1 MKSVWLILERCALR
15 HWRLAWRQ
23 QFALLL
29 ILALGS
35 GVYLAMRLAN
45 RAALS
50 GFEQFT
56 DGITRQPDWSVTG
69 HTGPLRE
76 TELRDMRDLLGNR
89 PVHLLPMIEET
100 VSPMRPAG
108 TRQKEIGSVATW
120 RLIGA
125 DWIGLMNVR
134 GETPL
139 QLQQEQERQTQAS
152 PQGGVVMSS
161 RLAMRLGISAG
172 DTVSVIIDERV
183 TPLKIA
189 RLMPEIP
196 GVPSLPEHML
206 LIDLPEAQKIMLRPG
221 EVDRVEVLCE
231 EGAAF
236 PNLRDEVATLL
247 RGRWQVSGPEE
258 RRMLAGTMTEAFRL
272 NLTILSLLALFVGG
286 YLIFQA
292 LDGIVLRRREEIGI
306 LKSLG
311 VTDGAIQRA
320 FLLEATLLG
329 IIGGGIGLLIG
340 WAGAQ
345 GAVGAVSRTVN
356 ALYGATSAQGADLH
370 PGEAILCMGISIAT
384 SVLAAWWPAR
394 EAARTPPVHMLGR
407 KTATYGGGKWWRT
420 TWLGWGLMGLAALL
434 AQLPPVRMESGTRL
448 PLAGYASAISWLLGA
463 GLAAGAL
470 LRHVAHLSSNAPVRR
485 LAVSHLRRPTVRHRF
500 AVAALAS
507 AIAMTAGMAIM
518 VSSFDVTVRDWIQRT
533 MRSDVY
539 VASAGSQSA
548 GSTNHISAA
557 TVHAISEMPEV
568 QEIAALQ
575 ARPIQL
581 HGVPTTVLGVNGTYT
596 TKHSTYAWIQKPKEE
611 RWWMTRTSDE
621 LTPAIMNES
630 FADRFAVQVGDSLVL
645 PGNHRVKLVGIHA
658 DYGNERGSITIAASK
673 FRVWFATDMAWR
685 VAMML
690 KPGADVEA
698 FCERLRRAQ
707 PGLNVFSNAHLRS
720 EALRIFRQTF
730 AVTYA
735 LEVVGV
741 AVAVAGLALALACLL
756 LERRSDLAT
765 LRAIG
770 MTPKQIAGTAA
781 WEGIG
786 VASAGTVMGIGAG
799 LWLGWLLIY
808 RVNKQCFG
816 WTLSFHLP
824 WWQLTLLAA
833 AVIGAGAFVAST
845 VGHWSS
851 RMRWEQEE

>member
-1 MKSVWLILERCALR
+1 MKTVWLILERCALR
-15 HWRLAWRQ
+15 HWKLAWRQ
-23 QFALLL
+23 QIALLL

-69 HTGPLRE
+69 LTGPLRDS
-76 TELRDMRDLLGNR
+76 ELREMRDLLGSR

-100 VSPMRPAG
+100 VSPVSTLQG
-108 TRQKEIGSVATW
+108 EIGSMATW

-125 DWIGLMNVR
+125 DWVGLMNVR

-139 QLQQEQERQTQAS
+139 QIQEEQEHHKRPS
-152 PQGGVVMSS
+152 PQEGVVVSTRLAS
-161 RLAMRLGISAG
+161 RLGLSEGAVLR
-172 DTVSVIIDERV
+172 VIIDERV
-183 TPLKIA
+183 VPLKIA

-206 LIDLPEAQKIMLRPG
+206 LMDLPEAQKVMLREG
-221 EVDRVEVLCE
+221 EVDRVEVLCS
-231 EGAAF
+231 EGPAF
-236 PNLRDEVATLL
+236 PNLSTEVGALL
-247 RGRWQVSGPEE
+247 RERWQVSGPEE

-329 IIGGGIGLLIG
+329 IIGGGMGLLIG

-345 GAVGAVSRTVN
+345 GAVGAVSKTVN
-356 ALYGATSAQGADLH
+356 ALYGATSAQGAQLYL
-370 PGEAILCMGISIAT
+370 GEALLCLGISVAT

-407 KTATYGGGKWWRT
+407 KTATYGGGKWWGT
-420 TWLGWGLMGLAALL
+420 AWLGWGLMALAVAL
-434 AQLPPVRMESGTRL
+434 AQLPPLRIEGGTRL
-448 PLAGYASAISWLLGA
+448 PLGGYASAIAWLLGA
-463 GLAAGAL
+463 GLAAGGL
-470 LRHVAHLSSNAPVRR
+470 LHHVSRFTFSAPVRR
-485 LAVSHLRRPTVRHRF
+485 LAISHLRRPTVRHRF

-507 AIAMTAGMAIM
+507 AIAMTSGMAIM
-518 VSSFDVTVRDWIQRT
+518 VSSFELTVRDWIQRT
-533 MRSDVY
+533 MKSDVY

-557 TVHAISEMPEV
+557 TVQAISQMPEV

-581 HGVPTTVLGVNGTYT
+581 HGAPTTVLGVNGSYT
-596 TKHSTYAWIQKPKEE
+596 TRHGIYAWIQKPKEE
-611 RWWMTRTSDE
+611 HWWMRSTGDDV
-621 LTPAIMNES
+621 TPAVMNES
-630 FADRFAVQVGDSLVL
+630 FSDRFAVKVGDSIIL
-645 PGNHRVKLVGIHA
+645 PGNHHVKLVGIHA
-658 DYGNERGSITIAASK
+658 DYGNERGSITVAASE
-673 FRVWFATDMAWR
+673 FRAWFATEQAWR

-690 KPGADVEA
+690 KPGADAEA
-698 FCERLRRAQ
+698 FCERLRQAQ
-707 PGLNVFSNAHLRS
+707 PGLNVFSNTHLRS

-730 AVTYA
+730 AVTHA

-741 AVAVAGLALALACLL
+741 AVAVAGLGLALACLL
-756 LERRSDLAT
+756 LERRADLAT

-770 MTPKQIAGTAA
+770 MTPKQIAGAAA

-786 VASAGTVMGIGAG
+786 VSTAGTVMGIGAG

-816 WTLSFHLP
+816 WTLGFNLP
-824 WWQLTLLAA
+824 WWQLAVLTA
-833 AVIGAGAFVAST
+833 AVIGAGTLVASM
-845 VGHWSS
+845 VGRWGS

>member
-1 MKSVWLILERCALR
+1 MKTVWLILERCALR

-23 QFALLL
+23 QLALLL

-69 HTGPLRE
+69 KTGPLRDA
-76 TELRDMRDLLGNR
+76 ELREMRELLGNR

-100 VSPMRPAG
+100 VSPAG
-108 TRQKEIGSVATW
+108 ERQAEIGSVPTW
-120 RLIGA
+120 RLMGA

-139 QLQQEQERQTQAS
+139 QLQQEQDRRRSEAPRE
-152 PQGGVVMSS
+152 GVVMSA
-161 RLAMRLGISAG
+161 RLATRLGVSEG
-172 DTVSVIIDERV
+172 DVLRVIVDERV
-183 TPLKIA
+183 VPLRIA
-189 RLMPEIP
+189 RLMPDIP

-206 LIDLPEAQKIMLRPG
+206 LMDLPEAQEVMQREG
-221 EVDRVEVLCE
+221 EVDRVEILCT
-231 EGAAF
+231 EGTAF
-236 PNLRDEVATLL
+236 PNLSEEVGALL
-247 RGRWQVSGPEE
+247 RERWQVSGPEE

-272 NLTILSLLALFVGG
+272 NLTILSLLALLVGG

-311 VTDGAIQRA
+311 VTDADIQRA
-320 FLLEATLLG
+320 FLMEAALLG
-329 IIGGGIGLLIG
+329 IIGGGFGLLIG

-345 GAVGAVSRTVN
+345 AAVVAVGKSVN
-356 ALYGATSAQGADLH
+356 ALYGATSTRHAELH
-370 PGEAILCMGISIAT
+370 PGEAALCLGISIAT
-384 SVLAAWWPAR
+384 SILAAWWPAR

-407 KTATYGGGKWWRT
+407 KTATFGGGTWWRA
-420 TWLGWGLMGLAALL
+420 TWLGWGLMALAVVL
-434 AQLPPVRMESGTRL
+434 AQLPPVRMAAGTRL
-448 PLAGYASAISWLLGA
+448 PLGGYASALAWLLGA

-470 LRHVAHLSSNAPVRR
+470 LRHVSRFSSSAPVPR
-485 LAVSHLRRPTVRHRF
+485 LAISHLRRPTVRHRF

-507 AIAMTAGMAIM
+507 AIAMTSGMAIM
-518 VSSFDVTVRDWIQRT
+518 VSSFELTVRDWIQRT
-533 MRSDVY
+533 MKSDVY
-539 VASAGSQSA
+539 VSSAGSHSA
-548 GSTNHISAA
+548 SSTNHISAA
-557 TVHAISEMPEV
+557 TVRAISSLPEV
-568 QEIAALQ
+568 QEAATLQ
-575 ARPIQL
+575 SRPIL
-581 HGVPTTVLGVNGTYT
+581 LNGAPTTVLGVNGNYNA
-596 TKHSTYAWIQKPKEE
+596 KHGIYAWIQKPKEE
-611 RWWMTRTSDE
+611 RWWTRDGTSNDG

-630 FADRFAVQVGDSLVL
+630 FADRFAVKVGDTLML
-645 PGNHRVKLVGIHA
+645 PGGHQVKLVGIHA
-658 DYGNERGSITIAASK
+658 DYGNERGSITVAASA
-673 FRVWFATDMAWR
+673 FQEWFKSDDAWR

-690 KPGADVEA
+690 KPGTDAEA
-698 FCERLRRAQ
+698 FCERLRQQQ
-707 PGLNVFSNAHLRS
+707 PGLNVFSNAHLRT

-730 AVTYA
+730 AVTHA

-741 AVAVAGLALALACLL
+741 AVAVAGLGLALACLL
-756 LERRSDLAT
+756 LERRADLAT

-770 MTPKQIAGTAA
+770 MTPKQIARAAA

-786 VASAGTVMGIGAG
+786 ISAAGTVMGIGAG

-816 WTLSFHLP
+816 WTLGFNLP
-824 WWQLTLLAA
+824 WWQFLVLAG
-833 AVIGAGAFVAST
+833 AVIGAGALVAGM
-845 VGHWSS
+845 VGRWGS

>member
-1 MKSVWLILERCALR
+1 MKTVWLILERCALR

-23 QFALLL
+23 QIALLL

-56 DGITRQPDWSVTG
+56 DGITRQPDWTVSG
-69 HTGPLRE
+69 HTGPLKE
-76 TELRDMRDLLGNR
+76 SELRDMRALLGSL

-100 VSPMRPAG
+100 VSPARTHQG
-108 TRQKEIGSVATW
+108 EIGSVATW
-120 RLIGA
+120 RLIGV

-134 GETPL
+134 EETPL
-139 QLQQEQERQTQAS
+139 QLQQEQE
-152 PQGGVVMSS
+152 PQKVEAPAGGAVMSA
-161 RLAMRLGISAG
+161 RLASKLGISEG
-172 DTVSVIIDERV
+172 DTLSVVIDERV
-183 TPLKIA
+183 VPLKIA

-206 LIDLPEAQKIMLRPG
+206 LMDLPEAQKVMQREG
-221 EVDRVEVLCE
+221 EVDRVEVLCMV
-231 EGAAF
+231 GTAF
-236 PNLRDEVATLL
+236 PNSREEVASLL

-329 IIGGGIGLLIG
+329 IIGGGLGLLIG

-345 GAVGAVSRTVN
+345 GAVGAVSKTVN
-356 ALYGATSAQGADLH
+356 ALYGATSAQGAQLYL
-370 PGEAILCMGISIAT
+370 GEAAICMGISIAT

-407 KTATYGGGKWWRT
+407 KTATYGGGKWWGT
-420 TWLGWGLMGLAALL
+420 TWLGWGLMALAVVL
-434 AQLPPVRMESGTRL
+434 AQLPPLRMEAGTRL
-448 PLAGYASAISWLLGA
+448 PLGGYASAIAWLLGA
-463 GLAAGAL
+463 GFAAGGL
-470 LRHVAHLSSNAPVRR
+470 LRHVARFTFSAPVRR
-485 LAVSHLRRPTVRHRF
+485 LAISHLRRPTVRHRF

-507 AIAMTAGMAIM
+507 AIAMTSGMAIM
-518 VSSFDVTVRDWIQRT
+518 VSSFELTVRDWIQRT

-557 TVHAISEMPEV
+557 TVQAISQMPEV
-568 QEIAALQ
+568 QEVAALQ
-575 ARPIQL
+575 SRPILLQ
-581 HGVPTTVLGVNGTYT
+581 GAPTTVLGVNGSYT
-596 TKHSTYAWIQKPKEE
+596 NKHGIYAWIQKPKEE
-611 RWWMTRTSDE
+611 HWWMKSTGDE
-621 LTPAIMNES
+621 SAPAIMNES
-630 FADRFAVQVGDSLVL
+630 FSDRFEVKVGDSLVL
-645 PGNHRVKLVGIHA
+645 PGNHRVRLVGIHA
-658 DYGNERGSITIAASK
+658 DYGNERGSITVADSE
-673 FRVWFATDMAWR
+673 FRTWFATDQAWR
-685 VAMML
+685 VALML
-690 KPGADVEA
+690 KPGTDAET
-698 FCERLRRAQ
+698 FCERLRQAQ

-730 AVTYA
+730 AVTHA

-741 AVAVAGLALALACLL
+741 GVAVAGLGLALACLL
-756 LERRSDLAT
+756 LERRADLAT

-770 MTPKQIAGTAA
+770 MTPKQIAGAAA

-786 VASAGTVMGIGAG
+786 VSTAGTVMGIGAG

-816 WTLSFHLP
+816 WTLGFNLP
-824 WWQLTLLAA
+824 WWQLAVLTA
-833 AVIGAGAFVAST
+833 AVIGAGAFVASL
-845 VGHWSS
+845 VGRWGS

>member
-15 HWRLAWRQ
+15 HWKLAWRQ
-23 QFALLL
+23 QLALLL

-56 DGITRQPDWSVTG
+56 DGVTRQPDWTVTG
-69 HTGPLRE
+69 STGPLRE
-76 TELRDMRDLLGNR
+76 TELREMRDLLGSR
-89 PVHLLPMIEET
+89 PVNLLPIIEET
-100 VSPMRPAG
+100 VSPASTHQG
-108 TRQKEIGSVATW
+108 EIGSVATW

-139 QLQQEQERQTQAS
+139 QLQQEQERQKTEAS
-152 PQGGVVMSS
+152 QEGVVMSAK
-161 RLAMRLGISAG
+161 LAARLGVSEN
-172 DTVSVIIDERV
+172 DTVPVIIDERV
-183 TPLKIA
+183 VPLKIA

-196 GVPSLPEHML
+196 GLPSLPEHML
-206 LIDLPEAQKIMLRPG
+206 LMDLPEAQKVMQREG
-221 EVDRVEVLCE
+221 EVDRVEVLCG
-231 EGAAF
+231 EGSAF
-236 PNLRDEVATLL
+236 PNLREDAAALL
-247 RGRWQVSGPEE
+247 RERWQISGPEE

-320 FLLEATLLG
+320 FLLEAALLG
-329 IIGGGIGLLIG
+329 IIGGGIGLLLG

-345 GAVGAVSRTVN
+345 GAVGAVSKTVN
-356 ALYGATSAQGADLH
+356 ALYGATSTQRADLH
-370 PGEAILCMGISIAT
+370 LGEAALCMGISIAT
-384 SVLAAWWPAR
+384 SILAAWWPAR

-407 KTATYGGGKWWRT
+407 KTATFAGGRWWRT
-420 TWLGWGLMGLAALL
+420 TWLGWGLMALAVAL
-434 AQLPPVRMESGTRL
+434 AQLPPLRMEAGTRL
-448 PLAGYASAISWLLGA
+448 PLAGYASALAWLLGA
-463 GLAAGAL
+463 GLAAGAM
-470 LRHVAHLSSNAPVRR
+470 LRYVSGISSNAPVRR
-485 LAVSHLRRPTVRHRF
+485 LAISHLRRPTVRHRF

-507 AIAMTAGMAIM
+507 AIAMTSGMAIM
-518 VSSFDVTVRDWIQRT
+518 VSSFELTVRDWIQRT
-533 MRSDVY
+533 MKSDVY

-557 TVHAISEMPEV
+557 TVDAISRMPEV
-568 QEIAALQ
+568 QEVAALQ

-581 HGVPTTVLGVNGTYT
+581 HGAPTTVLGVNGSYT
-596 TKHSTYAWIQKPKEE
+596 MKHGIYAWIQKPKEE
-611 RWWMTRTSDE
+611 RWWMTQDKDDHGA
-621 LTPAIMNES
+621 TPATMNES
-630 FADRFAVQVGDSLVL
+630 FSDRFAVKVGDTVVL
-645 PGNHRVKLVGIHA
+645 PGNHRVKLVGIYA
-658 DYGNERGSITIAASK
+658 DYGNERGSITVAASE
-673 FRVWFATDMAWR
+673 FREWFATDMAWR

-690 KPGADVEA
+690 KPGTDAEA
-698 FCERLRRAQ
+698 FCERLRQAQ
-707 PGLNVFSNAHLRS
+707 PGLNVFSNTHLRS

-730 AVTYA
+730 AVTHA

-741 AVAVAGLALALACLL
+741 AVAVAGLGLALACLL
-756 LERRSDLAT
+756 LERRADLAT

-770 MTPKQIAGTAA
+770 MTPQQIAGAAA

-786 VASAGTVMGIGAG
+786 VAAAGTVMGIGAG

-816 WTLSFHLP
+816 WTLGFNLP
-824 WWQLTLLAA
+824 WWQLALLAA
-833 AVIGAGAFVAST
+833 AVIGAGAFVASM
-845 VGHWSS
+845 VGRWGS